1 MGVHPQKHRGTAPP
15 SFLPEWEEP
24 PQDVLMS
31 VGVTMK
37 GAEEPGRWEVQGEK
51 AGAGVH
57 GHPGPR
63 AAAFPGQWHS
73 SLSRWHS

>member
-1 MGVHPQKHRGTAPP
+1 MCIKEMGVHPQKHRGTAPP

-37 GAEEPGRWEVQGEK
+37 GAEEPGR
-51 AGAGVH
+51 
-57 GHPGPR
+57 
-63 AAAFPGQWHS
+63 
-73 SLSRWHS
+73 